1 MEEKEVKTVKVKLLK
16 AHEHAGI
23 SYAEGMEISVLAHDA
38 GWLESLK
45 IIEKVTE
52 DSKTPLAKTTV
63 SKTVEEK

>member
-52 DSKTPLAKTTV
+52 DLKAPLAKTT
-63 SKTVEEK
+63 SKAVEEK